1 MSPID
6 VSGLNEGFGLMNLV
20 ISGGKG
26 PEEMSLLIRKAH
38 LRGEAPHDVL
48 IDQHTITLAVQS
60 GVPRNS
66 MEVDV
71 NEQRPELVS
80 ERRAWPQ

>member
-1 MSPID
+1 M
-6 VSGLNEGFGLMNLV
+6 GLV

-38 LRGEAPHDVL
+38 LRGEAPHEVL
-48 IDQHTITLAVQS
+48 IDGHTITLLSSPVY
-60 GVPRNS
+60 PRTS

-80 ERRAWPQ
+80 ERRAWQQ